1 MNLEKQQTFNE
12 FMEEYK
18 KLELSQKQDELLDKL
33 KSIFV
38 YLNVYAMQ
46 NNIEYTPIKS
56 RELNDLDEEAT
67 VDDYLEVM
75 MVYSQN
81 IEELLGLVIENKENI
96 ISIDD
101 VIKKDKNIEEKIS
114 KWIKEGI
121 EMIFPERYVEWEKC
135 VRSSVNSLYKG
146 RIIEEALEVMKTL
159 KSGKTIEE
167 AKEIFNKQNHSGAS
181 YAVVRN
187 ILFDFSDKGPE
198 FYEATADKEIP
209 VEIKKKIEEK
219 KKENEELIA
228 LHNSNSNLQELE
240 KGKLRIPYYQVA
252 EQALMNWNGLS
263 KDDADNIINTQ
274 SFDEIEL
281 QVYATGS
288 MNYAIEGIK
297 KSLGLSDE
305 DAKGLSEFVYEGKKC
320 NVTDNW
326 KKKAENS
333 GLQGLEIKKDFNNLI
348 MDTLFHVH
356 DGWVKDNVKKFNA
369 REKKHQHMP
378 SELIGWKEVKADL
391 LFVRPIFETA
401 GIKVNEEELE
411 KVYNDRV
418 KNFLLNREIETTE
431 DLTNA
436 ITKGKE
442 FYPALE
448 GYGEILT
455 TINNPEYVKEK
466 IIPAIEKQGI
476 GNIEEIRQRLVSPK
490 GTNANVDDKISNLQ
504 DTIKDKEERVKILTE
519 TLETI
524 NSLEQR
530 NSELD
535 KQIEELVNK
544 INGRQL

>member
-1 MNLEKQQTFNE
+1 M
-12 FMEEYK
+12 
-18 KLELSQKQDELLDKL
+18 D
-33 KSIFV
+33 
-38 YLNVYAMQ
+38 
-46 NNIEYTPIKS
+46 
-56 RELNDLDEEAT
+56 DL
-67 VDDYLEVM
+67 
-75 MVYSQN
+75 
-81 IEELLGLVIENKENI
+81 NKENI

-320 NVTDNW
+320 NFTDNW

-356 DGWVKDNVKKFNA
+356 DGWVKDN
-369 REKKHQHMP
+369 
-378 SELIGWKEVKADL
+378 
-391 LFVRPIFETA
+391 
-401 GIKVNEEELE
+401 
-411 KVYNDRV
+411 
-418 KNFLLNREIETTE
+418 
-431 DLTNA
+431 
-436 ITKGKE
+436 
-442 FYPALE
+442 
-448 GYGEILT
+448 
-455 TINNPEYVKEK
+455 
-466 IIPAIEKQGI
+466 
-476 GNIEEIRQRLVSPK
+476 
-490 GTNANVDDKISNLQ
+490 
-504 DTIKDKEERVKILTE
+504 
-519 TLETI
+519 
-524 NSLEQR
+524 
-530 NSELD
+530 
-535 KQIEELVNK
+535 
-544 INGRQL
+544 

>member
-1 MNLEKQQTFNE
+1 M
-12 FMEEYK
+12 
-18 KLELSQKQDELLDKL
+18 D
-33 KSIFV
+33 
-38 YLNVYAMQ
+38 
-46 NNIEYTPIKS
+46 
-56 RELNDLDEEAT
+56 DL
-67 VDDYLEVM
+67 
-75 MVYSQN
+75 
-81 IEELLGLVIENKENI
+81 NKENI

-187 ILFDFSDKGPE
+187 ILFDFSDKEPE